1 MKNLVLLFTVVCIC
15 AGCNSVY
22 LKPNTLDTE
31 QIIFADRGGYS
42 MRRSVKQTMEERGYK
57 IIVGKAHTTKEWTDT
72 EGDAEID
79 TTLVPTS
86 AKYVVRVKERR
97 EIFRP
102 VWCALNGFWWWN
114 FNISIADQVSGEE
127 ILSWRGRGCANS
139 SIRKLNHVLDQ
150 IEQK

>member
-1 MKNLVLLFTVVCIC
+1 
-15 AGCNSVY
+15 
-22 LKPNTLDTE
+22 
-31 QIIFADRGGYS
+31 

-72 EGDAEID
+72 DVDAELD

-102 VWCALNGFWWWN
+102 LWCALNGFWWWN

-139 SIRKLNHVLDQ
+139 SIRKLNHVLDL

>member
-1 MKNLVLLFTVVCIC
+1 M
-15 AGCNSVY
+15 
-22 LKPNTLDTE
+22 DTE

-72 EGDAEID
+72 DVEAELD

>member
-1 MKNLVLLFTVVCIC
+1 MKNLALLFTVVCIC

-72 EGDAEID
+72 DVEAELD

>member
-1 MKNLVLLFTVVCIC
+1 MKNLALLFTVVCIC
-15 AGCNSVY
+15 TGCNSVY
-22 LKPNTLDTE
+22 LKPNTLDTK

-72 EGDAEID
+72 DVDAELD

-139 SIRKLNHVLDQ
+139 SIRKLNHVLDL

>member
-1 MKNLVLLFTVVCIC
+1 MKNLALLFTVVCIC

-57 IIVGKAHTTKEWTDT
+57 IIVGKAHAAKEWTDT
-72 EGDAEID
+72 DGDAELD

-86 AKYVVRVKERR
+86 ARYIVKVKERR